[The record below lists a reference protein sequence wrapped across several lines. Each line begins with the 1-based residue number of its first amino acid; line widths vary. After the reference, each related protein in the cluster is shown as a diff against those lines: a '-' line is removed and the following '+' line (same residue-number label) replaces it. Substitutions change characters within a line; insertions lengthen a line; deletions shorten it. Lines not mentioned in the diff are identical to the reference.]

1 MTQRIKNLV
10 VPMILALLVLAVPA
24 TAQTNIEVRG
34 LFKGS
39 AVLEIDGK
47 QRLLKVGKTSPEGV
61 TLVAADPRKAVIDIA
76 GEQRTLGLSQ
86 QISANYQVAEKREFS
101 VPINGVNQYITTA
114 QINGRRTEVLIDT
127 GANIIAMNS
136 ITAKRLGL
144 VYPAGTPSTT
154 VATASGTAAAHLVK
168 LNRIDVGG
176 ITANNVDA
184 IIIEGDY
191 PQLILLGMSYLE
203 HVNLREE
210 SGILYLK
217 SKY

>member
-1 MTQRIKNLV
+1 MTRRIKNLV
-10 VPMILALLVLAVPA
+10 VPMVLALLVLAVPA
-24 TAQTNIEVRG
+24 SAQTNIQVRG

-61 TLVAADPRKAVIDIA
+61 TLMAADPRKAVIEIA

-86 QISANYQVAEKREFS
+86 QISGSYQVAEKREFS

-136 ITAKRLGL
+136 MAAKRLGL
-144 VYPAGTPSTT
+144 VYPAGAPSTT

-168 LNRIDVGG
+168 LNSIDVGG